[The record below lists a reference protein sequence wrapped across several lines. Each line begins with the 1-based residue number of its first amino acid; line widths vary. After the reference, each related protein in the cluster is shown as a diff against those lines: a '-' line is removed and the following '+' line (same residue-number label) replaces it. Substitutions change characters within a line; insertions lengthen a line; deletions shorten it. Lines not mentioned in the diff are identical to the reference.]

1 MKVKRVLIVASVASM
16 IEQFNMP
23 NIKILQNMGFEV
35 HVAANFKFGNTI
47 SAERISE
54 FKKELAESNVVYYDL
69 EFSRS
74 VLNLWSNYRAYRKLK
89 KLIFDN
95 KYKLVHCH
103 SPIGGVLTR
112 LVVKKIRERGT
123 KVIYTAHGFHFFK
136 GAPLINWLLYYPI
149 EKWLSKYTDCLI
161 TINDEDYELAVNK
174 LKARSVKKVPGVGVD
189 LNKFVPQ
196 TLEKKKELRK
206 QYGYSDDDFILIY
219 VAELNHNK
227 HQDLLVKVVDVLKN
241 KIPNIKLL
249 LVGAGKLIEDYKQ
262 QVRDLKLEEHIH
274 FLGYRKDVPN
284 LMAIADV
291 AVSASRREGLPVN
304 VMEAMATGLPLVV
317 TDCRGNRDLVIN
329 GENGFVVGLDDVD
342 AFAGAIERLYNSQEL
357 RTKFGRANLEMI
369 KEYSLE
375 NVIKYMEEI
384 YRDYI

>member
-1 MKVKRVLIVASVASM
+1 MRILYVTTVSNTINGFLVPHIKLLIEKGNQVDVACNIVQEISPDLIKLGCKVYNIEFQRSPFKKANYKAYIKIRKLIASGEYQLVHTHTPVASFLTRLACRN
-16 IEQFNMP
+16 IP
-23 NIKILQNMGFEV
+23 NIK
-35 HVAANFKFGNTI
+35 
-47 SAERISE
+47 
-54 FKKELAESNVVYYDL
+54 
-69 EFSRS
+69 
-74 VLNLWSNYRAYRKLK
+74 VL
-89 KLIFDN
+89 
-95 KYKLVHCH
+95 
-103 SPIGGVLTR
+103 
-112 LVVKKIRERGT
+112 
-123 KVIYTAHGFHFFK
+123 YTAHGFHFFK

-161 TINDEDYELAVNK
+161 TINDEDYELAVNNF
-174 LKARSVKKVPGVGVD
+174 KARSVKKVPGVGVD

-227 HQDLLVKVVDVLKN
+227 HQDLLIKVVDVLKN

-262 QVRDLKLEEHIH
+262 QVRDLKLKDHIH

-317 TDCRGNRDLVIN
+317 TDCRGNRDLVVN
-329 GENGFVVGLDDVD
+329 GKNGFVIALDDVD
-342 AFAGAIERLYNSQEL
+342 AFADAIERLYNSQEL

-384 YRDYI
+384 YRDYII

>member
-1 MKVKRVLIVASVASM
+1 MARVLVTAHFGRHFRIFGHYDYKVLL
-16 IEQFNMP
+16 
-23 NIKILQNMGFEV
+23 KMGHEV
-35 HVAANFKFGNTI
+35 HIAANFNNEIDYFEDPNVIKHQIDFIRNPFDIGNI
-47 SAERISE
+47 KAMKQLE
-54 FKKELAESNVVYYDL
+54 EL
-69 EFSRS
+69 
-74 VLNLWSNYRAYRKLK
+74 
-89 KLIFDN
+89 FDN
-95 KYKLVHCH
+95 IHFDLIHCQ
-103 SPIGGVLTR
+103 SPSGGAITR
-112 LVVKKIRERGT
+112 LAARKTRKRGT
-123 KVIYTAHGFHFFK
+123 KVLYTAHGLHFFK
-136 GAPLINWLLYYPI
+136 GAPFKNWLIYYNI
-149 EKWLSKYTDCLI
+149 EKWLGRFTDCII
-161 TINDEDYELAVNK
+161 TINKEDYIAAKNQ
-174 LKARSVKKVPGVGVD
+174 LKIRDVRYIPGVGVD

-227 HQDLLVKVVDVLKN
+227 HQDLLIKVVDVLKN

-262 QVRDLKLEEHIH
+262 QVRDLKLEDHIH

-317 TDCRGNRDLVIN
+317 TDCRGNRDLVVN
-329 GENGFVVGLDDVD
+329 GKNGFVIALDDVD
-342 AFAGAIERLYNSQEL
+342 AFADAIERLYNSQEL

>member
-1 MKVKRVLIVASVASM
+1 MKKVLFTATVDSHI
-16 IEQFNMP
+16 IHFHIPYLQWFKEQ
-23 NIKILQNMGFEV
+23 GYEV
-35 HVAANFKFGNTI
+35 HVASNGDSKIPFVDEKYNIPFERSPFKLTKNFK
-47 SAERISE
+47 
-54 FKKELAESNVVYYDL
+54 
-69 EFSRS
+69 
-74 VLNLWSNYRAYRKLK
+74 AYKQLRKLINNNNY
-89 KLIFDN
+89 KLI
-95 KYKLVHCH
+95 HCH
-103 SPIGGVLTR
+103 TPVASVLTR
-112 LVVKKIRERGT
+112 LAAKKATKNET
-123 KVIYTAHGFHFFK
+123 KVIYTVHGFHFFK

-161 TINDEDYELAVNK
+161 TINDEDYELAVNNF
-174 LKARSVKKVPGVGVD
+174 KARSVKKVPGVGVD

-227 HQDLLVKVVDVLKN
+227 HQDLLIKVVDVLKN

-262 QVRDLKLEEHIH
+262 QVRDLKLEDHIH

-317 TDCRGNRDLVIN
+317 TDCRGNRDLVVN
-329 GENGFVVGLDDVD
+329 GKNGFVIALDDVD
-342 AFAGAIERLYNSQEL
+342 AFADAIERLYNSQEL